1 MKYLFT
7 YKLFENMSNEDV
19 KKQIYEILSNL
30 DFLDVKIKEHFD
42 GKKKKILQHLN
53 IHNFFKI
60 SITLKKDGVDLSK
73 LHSHKIKFSE
83 IKDEVK
89 LIDQING
96 FNITSCSMRSGMH
109 TKTNS
114 IDRIN
119 DNDSG
124 KLIILELKRNPT
136 PILASNINMDI
147 FLQLKDLGVTT
158 NIIQYD
164 KYSLFK
170 FTLPKNRGNDEIFS
184 QIAESIEQCISIY
197 NLKFIKIIKLETPIW
212 VNPVSFSESE
222 GGQNKAYNTLQEFED
237 SDKTKISYISCIL
250 EG

>member
-53 IHNFFKI
+53 IHNVFKI
-60 SITLKKDGVDLSK
+60 SITLKKDDVSK
-73 LHSHKIKFSE
+73 LHSNSQIIKFSE
-83 IKDEVK
+83 IKNEVK
-89 LIDQING
+89 LIDKING

-164 KYSLFK
+164 KYSLLK
-170 FTLPKNRGNDEIFS
+170 FTLPNNNDETFS
-184 QIAESIEQCISIY
+184 QMAESIEQCMSIY
-197 NLKFIKIIKLETPIW
+197 NLKFIKIVKLD
-212 VNPVSFSESE
+212 S
-222 GGQNKAYNTLQEFED
+222 QNKAYNTLQKFED
-237 SDKTKISYISCIL
+237 SDKTKTSYVSCIL